1 MYKAILNQIFPQL
14 FSHPFPSS
22 FVPDRN
28 IQLRILKKTLTRLR
42 QKPLTSTLEAPGFMG
57 VALVMGSLVSGH
69 GDFVGSLMG
78 IS

>member
-1 MYKAILNQIFPQL
+1 MYKAILNQILPQV

-42 QKPLTSTLEAPGFMG
+42 QKPLTSTLEAPGMG